1 MLLSVGEGTVPGP
14 YVNLI
19 EIPEQIVCKDLKEVE
34 NKVYDNFVVN
44 YANLEYLF
52 GWAIMSTTNERI
64 LQKNFKMIQQLPGEI
79 TISESIVKC
88 IEDLVGYDIV
98 MTLSWRD
105 KMGLSLNYQKKCDI
119 RQHFWFFFVSESCD

>member
-34 NKVYDNFVVN
+34 DKVYDNFVVN

-79 TISESIVKC
+79 TISESI
-88 IEDLVGYDIV
+88 D
-98 MTLSWRD
+98 
-105 KMGLSLNYQKKCDI
+105 
-119 RQHFWFFFVSESCD
+119 